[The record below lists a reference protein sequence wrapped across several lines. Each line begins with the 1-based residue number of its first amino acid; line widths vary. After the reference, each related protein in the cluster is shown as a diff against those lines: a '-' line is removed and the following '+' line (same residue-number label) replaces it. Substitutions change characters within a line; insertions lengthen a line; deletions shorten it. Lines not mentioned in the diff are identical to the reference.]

1 MRNLLP
7 KYPFLSVYNPWWEGG
22 AADAFG
28 GLPSFRRDLY
38 EAFCQDVAR
47 LPQIISVTGPRRV
60 GKSTLL
66 KQCIQKLIQDTGAEQ
81 AQRIAYFT
89 FDEPALY
96 LPGFDADRFFNDMV
110 SEFAALAKSG
120 PVFLFL
126 DEIQKFPRWE
136 LYLKKYHDLHTP
148 VRFIISGSAS
158 APIFRK
164 SLESLLGRIKTY
176 RMLPFSFRESLC
188 LQANLAEVGQATG
201 KLGEE
206 LRKAL
211 STSRLIEVLNEIA
224 DPSPPPV
231 LFGSRWIPGKLKIGL
246 PYGMLADFLQ
256 RYFYEGGFPEVWTMP
271 DLLAK
276 QTYLYQNQVERVI
289 FEDLLIAAEFRKPE
303 LMRRFYLGL
312 LQHPGMETN
321 LSRLSMQIG
330 IGKASIDNYFPLL
343 EATDL
348 VWRLQKY
355 SGARN
360 SAKSGNFKTYLVDL
374 AVRNAV
380 LKITPQALA
389 DDETQLGAYAEN
401 MIANHLRLWP
411 GLVEL
416 AYFRERNNELDFIVD
431 LGHTRVGIEVKYRN
445 QPRLKDA
452 EHSALLA
459 KELGCEAF
467 ILVGKTAQEE
477 SWKTR
482 LASVSGLPVAV
493 IPLVYFAWLF

>member
-1 MRNLLP
+1 MPNLLST
-7 KYPFLSVYNPWWEGG
+7 YPFLSVYNPWWERGEE
-22 AADAFG
+22 AFD
-28 GLPSFRRDLY
+28 GLPGFRRDLY

-66 KQCIQKLIQDTGAEQ
+66 KQCIRKLIQDNGAEQ
-81 AQRIAYFT
+81 AARLLYFT

-96 LPGFDADRFFNDMV
+96 LPGFDADRFFNDLV
-110 SEFAALAKSG
+110 SEFATLAKAG

-136 LYLKKYHDLHTP
+136 LYLKKYHDLNTP
-148 VRFIISGSAS
+148 VRFVISGSAS

-188 LQANLAEVGQATG
+188 LQADIADIGRDIG
-201 KLGEE
+201 KFGDRLRTAFGPSKLIPVLNQIAAGEE
-206 LRKAL
+206 
-211 STSRLIEVLNEIA
+211 S
-224 DPSPPPV
+224 
-231 LFGSRWIPGKLKIGL
+231 FM

-256 RYFYEGGFPEVWTMP
+256 RYFYEGGFPEVWAMP

-303 LMRRFYLGL
+303 LLRRFYLGL
-312 LQHPGMETN
+312 LRQPGMETN
-321 LSRLSMQIG
+321 LTRLSKETEIS
-330 IGKASIDNYFPLL
+330 KASIDNYFPLL

-355 SGARN
+355 SGART

-380 LKITPQALA
+380 LKITPPVLA
-389 DDETQLGAYAEN
+389 ADETELGAYAEN

-416 AYFRERNNELDFIVD
+416 AYFRERNSELDFIVD

-445 QPRLKDA
+445 QPELKDA
-452 EHSALLA
+452 ERSARLA

-467 ILVGKTAQEE
+467 ILVSKTALDDG
-477 SWKTR
+477 WKTR
-482 LASVSGLPVAV
+482 LERVSALPVAV

>member
-1 MRNLLP
+1 MPDSLQQ
-7 KYPFLSVYNPWWEGG
+7 YPFLQVYNPWWQQGEV
-22 AADAFG
+22 AFE
-28 GLPSFRRDLY
+28 GLPSFRRDVY
-38 EAFCQDVAR
+38 DAFCLDVAR

-66 KQCIQKLIQDTGAEQ
+66 KQCVQKLVRENGAEQ
-81 AQRIAYFT
+81 VERLVYFT

-96 LPGFDADRFFNDMV
+96 LPGFDPDRFFNDLV
-110 SEFAALAKSG
+110 GEFAARAKNG
-120 PVFLFL
+120 PVYLFL

-136 LYLKKYHDLHTP
+136 LYLKKFHDLGTP
-148 VRFIISGSAS
+148 VRFVISGSAS

-164 SLESLLGRIKTY
+164 SQESLLGRIKAY

-188 LQANLAEVGQATG
+188 LQANLAEIGQATG
-201 KLGEE
+201 RVGEE

-211 STSRLIEVLNEIA
+211 SPSQLVGVLNEIA
-224 DPSPPPV
+224 SGRTRV
-231 LFGSRWIPGKLKIGL
+231 EL
-246 PYGMLADFLQ
+246 PYGMLSDFIQ
-256 RYFYEGGFPEVWTMP
+256 RYFYEGGFPEVWAMP

-303 LMRRFYLGL
+303 LLRRFYLGL
-312 LQHPGMETN
+312 LRHPGMETN
-321 LSRLSMQIG
+321 LTRLSKETE

-380 LKITPQALA
+380 LKIAPQALA
-389 DDETQLGAYAEN
+389 EDETQLGAYAEN

-416 AYFRERNNELDFIVD
+416 AYFRERNNELDFMVD

-445 QPRLKDA
+445 QPELKDA
-452 EHSALLA
+452 ERSARLA

-467 ILVGKTAQEE
+467 ILVCKTPLEDR
-477 SWKTR
+477 WKIR
-482 LASVSGLPVAV
+482 LERVSGLPVSV

>member
-1 MRNLLP
+1 MPNLLST
-7 KYPFLSVYNPWWEGG
+7 YPFLSVYNRWWERGEE
-22 AADAFG
+22 DAFD
-28 GLPSFRRDLY
+28 GLPGFRRDLY
-38 EAFCQDVAR
+38 ETFCQDVAR

-66 KQCIQKLIQDTGAEQ
+66 KQCIQKLIQDNGAAQ
-81 AQRIAYFT
+81 AGRVLYFT

-110 SEFAALAKSG
+110 SEFAALARGG

-136 LYLKKYHDLHTP
+136 LYLKKYHDLNTP
-148 VRFIISGSAS
+148 VRFVISGSAS

-188 LQANLAEVGQATG
+188 LQANLAEVGHAVG
-201 KLGEE
+201 KMGDG

-211 STSRLIEVLNEIA
+211 NPSQLIEILSWLGTDKMDVA
-224 DPSPPPV
+224 
-231 LFGSRWIPGKLKIGL
+231 L
-246 PYGMLADFLQ
+246 PYGMLAEFLQ
-256 RYFYEGGFPEVWTMP
+256 RYFYEGGFPEVWAMP

-303 LMRRFYLGL
+303 LLRRFYLGL

-321 LSRLSMQIG
+321 LSRLSKETE

-380 LKITPQALA
+380 LKITPAALA
-389 DDETQLGAYAEN
+389 ADETQLGAYAEN

-445 QPRLKDA
+445 QPQLKDA
-452 EHSALLA
+452 ERSARLA

-467 ILVGKTAQEE
+467 ILVSKTALEE
-477 SWKTR
+477 SWKIR
-482 LASVSGLPVAV
+482 LASISGLPVAV

>member
-1 MRNLLP
+1 MPNLLST
-7 KYPFLSVYNPWWEGG
+7 YPFLSVYNLWWERGE
-22 AADAFG
+22 DAFD
-28 GLPSFRRDLY
+28 GLPGFRRDLY

-66 KQCIQKLIQDTGAEQ
+66 KQCIQKLIQDNGAEQ
-81 AQRIAYFT
+81 AGRLLYFT

-96 LPGFDADRFFNDMV
+96 LPGFDADRFFNDLV
-110 SEFAALAKSG
+110 SEFAALAKAG

-136 LYLKKYHDLHTP
+136 LYLKKYHDLNTP
-148 VRFIISGSAS
+148 VRFVISGSAS

-188 LQANLAEVGQATG
+188 LQANLAEVGHAVG
-201 KLGEE
+201 KMGEG

-211 STSRLIEVLNEIA
+211 NPSQLIEILSWLGTDKMDVA
-224 DPSPPPV
+224 
-231 LFGSRWIPGKLKIGL
+231 L

-256 RYFYEGGFPEVWTMP
+256 RYFYEGGFPEVWAMS

-303 LMRRFYLGL
+303 LLRRFYLGL

-321 LSRLSMQIG
+321 LSRLSKETE

-380 LKITPQALA
+380 LKISPAALA
-389 DDETQLGAYAEN
+389 ADETQLGAYAEN

-445 QPRLKDA
+445 QPQLKDA
-452 EHSALLA
+452 ERSARLA

-467 ILVGKTAQEE
+467 ILVSKTALEE
-477 SWKTR
+477 SWKIR

>member
-1 MRNLLP
+1 MPNLLQQF
-7 KYPFLSVYNPWWEGG
+7 PFLQVYNPWWQQGEK
-22 AADAFG
+22 AFE
-28 GLPSFRRDLY
+28 GLPSFRRDVY
-38 EAFCQDVAR
+38 EAFCLDVVR
-47 LPQIISVTGPRRV
+47 LPQIISITGPRRV

-66 KQCIQKLIQDTGAEQ
+66 KQCIQKLIQENGIEQ
-81 AQRIAYFT
+81 AGRLAYFT

-96 LPGFDADRFFNDMV
+96 LPGFNADGFFNELV
-110 SEFAALAKSG
+110 GHFAGLSKDG
-120 PVFLFL
+120 PVYLFL

-136 LYLKKYHDLHTP
+136 LYLKKFHDLGTP
-148 VRFIISGSAS
+148 VRFVISGSAS

-164 SLESLLGRIKTY
+164 SLESLLGRIKAY

-188 LQANLAEVGQATG
+188 LQSGIAEIGQATG
-201 KLGEE
+201 KVGEN

-211 STSRLIEVLNEIA
+211 NPSQLSGVLNEIA
-224 DPSPPPV
+224 SGRAA
-231 LFGSRWIPGKLKIGL
+231 LGL
-246 PYGMLADFLQ
+246 PYGMLSDFIQ
-256 RYFYEGGFPEVWTMP
+256 RYFYEGGFPEVWNMP
-271 DLLAK
+271 DILAK
-276 QTYLYQNQVERVI
+276 QAYLYQNQVERVI

-303 LMRRFYLGL
+303 LLRRFYLGL
-312 LQHPGMETN
+312 LRQPGMETN
-321 LSRLSMQIG
+321 LTRLSKETE

-389 DDETQLGAYAEN
+389 EAETQLGAYAEN
-401 MIANHLRLWP
+401 MVANHLRLWP

-416 AYFRERNNELDFIVD
+416 AYYRERNNELDFIVD

-445 QPRLKDA
+445 QPELKEA
-452 EHSALLA
+452 ERSARLA

-467 ILVGKTAQEE
+467 ILVCKTPLEDH
-477 SWKTR
+477 WKTR
-482 LASVSGLPVAV
+482 LERVSGLPVSV

>member
-1 MRNLLP
+1 MSNTLTQ
-7 KYPFLSVYNPWWEGG
+7 YPFLQVYNPWWEQGEQ
-22 AADAFG
+22 AFE
-28 GLPSFRRDLY
+28 GLPSYRRDVY
-38 EAFCQDVAR
+38 ETFCQDVER

-66 KQCIQKLIQDTGAEQ
+66 KQCIQKLVQDNGAAQ
-81 AQRIAYFT
+81 ASRLLYFT
-89 FDEPALY
+89 FDEPAIY
-96 LPGFDADRFFNDMV
+96 LPGFDIDHFFNDLV
-110 SEFAALAKSG
+110 KEFAALAKDG

-136 LYLKKYHDLHTP
+136 LYLKKYHDLNTP
-148 VRFIISGSAS
+148 VRFVISGSAS

-176 RMLPFSFRESLC
+176 RMLPFSLRESLC
-188 LQANLAEVGQATG
+188 LQANVAELGQAVG
-201 KLGEE
+201 RVGNEI
-206 LRKAL
+206 RKAL
-211 STSRLIEVLNEIA
+211 TPSQLINILNQVSVEN
-224 DPSPPPV
+224 
-231 LFGSRWIPGKLKIGL
+231 LGGNL
-246 PYGMLADFLQ
+246 PYGMVAEFLQ
-256 RYFYEGGFPEVWTMP
+256 RFFYEGGFPEVWTMP

-303 LMRRFYLGL
+303 LLRRFYLGL
-312 LQHPGMETN
+312 LKYPGMEIN
-321 LSRLSMQIG
+321 LSRLSKETGIG
-330 IGKASIDNYFPLL
+330 ISSIDKYFPLL

-348 VWRLQKY
+348 IWRLHKY
-355 SGARN
+355 SGTRN
-360 SAKSGNFKTYLVDL
+360 SAKSGNFKIYLVDL

-380 LKITPQALA
+380 LKITPQVLA

-445 QPRLKDA
+445 QPALKDA
-452 EHSALLA
+452 ERSARLA

-467 ILVGKTAQEE
+467 ILVSKAALEE
-477 SWKTR
+477 NWKTR

>member
-1 MRNLLP
+1 MPNLLST
-7 KYPFLSVYNPWWEGG
+7 YPFLSVYNPWWERREE
-22 AADAFG
+22 DAFD
-28 GLPSFRRDLY
+28 GLPGFRRDLY

-66 KQCIQKLIQDTGAEQ
+66 KQCIQKLIQDNGTAQ
-81 AQRIAYFT
+81 AGRVLYFT

-110 SEFAALAKSG
+110 SEFAALAKGG

-136 LYLKKYHDLHTP
+136 LYLKKYHDLNTP
-148 VRFIISGSAS
+148 VRFVISGSAS

-176 RMLPFSFRESLC
+176 RMLPFSFRESFC
-188 LQANLAEVGQATG
+188 LQADIPDIGRDIG
-201 KLGEE
+201 KLGER
-206 LRKAL
+206 LR
-211 STSRLIEVLNEIA
+211 TDFGPSRLIPILSQLTAGEQ
-224 DPSPPPV
+224 
-231 LFGSRWIPGKLKIGL
+231 FM

-256 RYFYEGGFPEVWTMP
+256 RYFYEGGFPEVWVMP

-303 LMRRFYLGL
+303 LLRRFYLGL

-321 LSRLSMQIG
+321 LTRLSKETE

-389 DDETQLGAYAEN
+389 ADETELGAYAEN

-445 QPRLKDA
+445 QPELKDA
-452 EHSALLA
+452 ERSARLA

-467 ILVGKTAQEE
+467 ILVSKAALDA

>member
-1 MRNLLP
+1 MHNLLP
-7 KYPFLSVYNPWWEGG
+7 KYPFLTVYNPWWEGG
-22 AADAFG
+22 ETAFE
-28 GLPSFRRDLY
+28 GLPNFRRDLY
-38 EAFCQDVAR
+38 ETFCQDVAR

-81 AQRIAYFT
+81 AERLLYFT

-110 SEFAALAKSG
+110 GEFAALAKSG

-188 LQANLAEVGQATG
+188 LQADIPEISQATG
-201 KLGEE
+201 RLGEV
-206 LRKAL
+206 LRMAL
-211 STSRLIEVLNEIA
+211 SPSSLIEVMNELEDSSQLSGRREI
-224 DPSPPPV
+224 
-231 LFGSRWIPGKLKIGL
+231 LGKKKIGL
-246 PYGMLADFLQ
+246 PYGMLAEFLQ

-321 LSRLSMQIG
+321 LSRLSMEIG

-452 EHSALLA
+452 ERSALLA

>member
-1 MRNLLP
+1 MHNLLS
-7 KYPFLSVYNPWWEGG
+7 KYPFLLVYNPWWEGG

-81 AQRIAYFT
+81 AGRLLYFT

-110 SEFAALAKSG
+110 SEFATLAKSG
-120 PVFLFL
+120 PTFLFL

-164 SLESLLGRIKTY
+164 SLESLLGRIRTY

-188 LQANLAEVGQATG
+188 LQANLAEVGHAVG
-201 KLGEE
+201 KMGDG

-211 STSRLIEVLNEIA
+211 NPSQLIEILSWLGTDKMDVA
-224 DPSPPPV
+224 
-231 LFGSRWIPGKLKIGL
+231 L
-246 PYGMLADFLQ
+246 PYGMLAEFLQ

-445 QPRLKDA
+445 QPQLKDA
-452 EHSALLA
+452 ERSALLA

-477 SWKTR
+477 NWKTR

>member
-1 MRNLLP
+1 MSNLLTQ
-7 KYPFLSVYNPWWEGG
+7 YPFLQVYNPWWEQGRQ
-22 AADAFG
+22 AIG
-28 GLPSFRRDLY
+28 GLPNFHRDLY
-38 EAFCQDVAR
+38 EAFCLDVAR

-66 KQCIQKLIQDTGAEQ
+66 KQCIQKLIQDNGEPQ
-81 AQRIAYFT
+81 ARRLLYFT

-96 LPGFDADRFFNDMV
+96 LPGFDADLFFNDLV
-110 SEFAALAKSG
+110 NEFAALAKDG

-126 DEIQKFPRWE
+126 DEIQKFSRWE
-136 LYLKKYHDLHTP
+136 LYLKKYHDLNTP
-148 VRFIISGSAS
+148 VRFVISGSAS

-188 LQANLAEVGQATG
+188 LQANVAELGQAVG
-201 KLGEE
+201 RVGNEI
-206 LRKAL
+206 RKAL
-211 STSRLIEVLNEIA
+211 NPSQLINILNQVSVEN
-224 DPSPPPV
+224 
-231 LFGSRWIPGKLKIGL
+231 LGGNL
-246 PYGMLADFLQ
+246 PYGMVAEFLQ

-303 LMRRFYLGL
+303 LLRRFYLGL

-321 LSRLSMQIG
+321 LTRLSKETE
-330 IGKASIDNYFPLL
+330 IGKASIDSYFPLL

-360 SAKSGNFKTYLVDL
+360 SVKSGNFKTYLVDL

-380 LKITPQALA
+380 LKITPQVLA

-445 QPRLKDA
+445 QPQLKDA
-452 EHSALLA
+452 ERSALLA

-467 ILVGKTAQEE
+467 ILVSKTALDE

-482 LASVSGLPVAV
+482 LASVSGLPMAV

>member
-1 MRNLLP
+1 MSNLLST
-7 KYPFLSVYNPWWEGG
+7 YSFLSVYNPWWERLEE
-22 AADAFG
+22 DAFD
-28 GLPSFRRDLY
+28 GLPGFRRDLY

-66 KQCIQKLIQDTGAEQ
+66 KQCIQKLIQDNGTEQ
-81 AQRIAYFT
+81 AARLLYFT

-96 LPGFDADRFFNDMV
+96 LPGFDADRFFNDLV
-110 SEFAALAKSG
+110 SEFAALAKAG

-136 LYLKKYHDLHTP
+136 LYLKKYHDLNTP
-148 VRFIISGSAS
+148 VRFVISGSAS

-188 LQANLAEVGQATG
+188 LQADIADIGRDTG
-201 KLGEE
+201 KFGDRLRTAFSPTE
-206 LRKAL
+206 L
-211 STSRLIEVLNEIA
+211 IPVLNQITVGEGA
-224 DPSPPPV
+224 SM
-231 LFGSRWIPGKLKIGL
+231 

-256 RYFYEGGFPEVWTMP
+256 RYFYEGGFPEVWAMP

-303 LMRRFYLGL
+303 LLRRFYLGL
-312 LQHPGMETN
+312 LRQPGMETN
-321 LSRLSMQIG
+321 LTRLSKEAE

-380 LKITPQALA
+380 LKITPQTLA
-389 DDETQLGAYAEN
+389 ADETELGAYAEN

-445 QPRLKDA
+445 QPQLKDA
-452 EHSALLA
+452 ERSARLA

-467 ILVGKTAQEE
+467 ILVSKAALEDH
-477 SWKTR
+477 WKTR
-482 LASVSGLPVAV
+482 LERVSALPVAV

>member
-1 MRNLLP
+1 MPNLLST
-7 KYPFLSVYNPWWEGG
+7 YPFLSVYNPWWEPG
-22 AADAFG
+22 ADAFE
-28 GLPSFRRDLY
+28 GLPGFRRDLY
-38 EAFCQDVAR
+38 ETFCQDVAR

-66 KQCIQKLIQDTGAEQ
+66 KQCIQKLIQDNGAEQ
-81 AQRIAYFT
+81 AARLLYFT
-89 FDEPALY
+89 FDEPAIY
-96 LPGFDADRFFNDMV
+96 LPGFDTDRFFNDLV
-110 SEFAALAKSG
+110 SEFAALAKAG

-136 LYLKKYHDLHTP
+136 LYLKKYHDLNTP
-148 VRFIISGSAS
+148 VRFVISGSAS

-188 LQANLAEVGQATG
+188 LQANLAEVGRAVG
-201 KLGEE
+201 KMGEG

-211 STSRLIEVLNEIA
+211 NPSQLIEILSWLGTDKMDVA
-224 DPSPPPV
+224 
-231 LFGSRWIPGKLKIGL
+231 L

-256 RYFYEGGFPEVWTMP
+256 RYFYEGGFPEVWAMP

-303 LMRRFYLGL
+303 LLRRFYLGL
-312 LQHPGMETN
+312 LRQPGMETN
-321 LSRLSMQIG
+321 LTRLSKEIE

-380 LKITPQALA
+380 LKITPPVLA
-389 DDETQLGAYAEN
+389 ADETELGAYAEN

-445 QPRLKDA
+445 QPELKDA
-452 EHSALLA
+452 ERSARLA

-467 ILVGKTAQEE
+467 ILVSKTALDDA
-477 SWKTR
+477 WKTR
-482 LASVSGLPVAV
+482 LERVSTLPVAV

>member
-1 MRNLLP
+1 MANLLTQ
-7 KYPFLSVYNPWWEGG
+7 YLFLKVYNPWWEQGEK
-22 AADAFG
+22 AFD
-28 GLPSFRRDLY
+28 GLPSFRRDVY
-38 EAFCQDVAR
+38 ETFCQDVAR

-66 KQCIQKLIQDTGAEQ
+66 KQCIQKLIQDNGAAQ
-81 AQRIAYFT
+81 AGRILYFT

-96 LPGFDADRFFNDMV
+96 LPGFDADRFFNDLV
-110 SEFAALAKSG
+110 SEFTTLAKGG

-136 LYLKKYHDLHTP
+136 LYLKKYHDLNTP
-148 VRFIISGSAS
+148 VRFVISGSAS

-188 LQANLAEVGQATG
+188 LQANLAEVGQAVG
-201 KLGEE
+201 KMGEG

-211 STSRLIEVLNEIA
+211 SPSQLIEILGWLGTDKMAVT
-224 DPSPPPV
+224 
-231 LFGSRWIPGKLKIGL
+231 L
-246 PYGMLADFLQ
+246 PYGLLAEFIQ
-256 RYFYEGGFPEVWTMP
+256 RYYYEGGFPEVWAMP
-271 DLLAK
+271 DILTK
-276 QTYLYQNQVERVI
+276 QAYLYQNQVERVI

-303 LMRRFYLGL
+303 LLRRFYLGL

-321 LSRLSMQIG
+321 LTRLSKETE

-389 DDETQLGAYAEN
+389 EDETQLGAYAEN

-416 AYFRERNNELDFIVD
+416 AYYRERNNELDFIVD

-445 QPRLKDA
+445 QPELKDA
-452 EHSALLA
+452 ERSAKLA

-467 ILVGKTAQEE
+467 ILVSKAMLENG
-477 SWKTR
+477 WKTR
-482 LASVSGLPVAV
+482 LERVSGLPVSV
-493 IPLVYFAWLF
+493 TPLVYFAWLF

>member
-1 MRNLLP
+1 M
-7 KYPFLSVYNPWWEGG
+7 SIYNPWWVAG
-22 AADAFG
+22 AEAFD
-28 GLPSFRRDLY
+28 GLPGFRRDLY
-38 EAFCQDVAR
+38 EAFCLDVAR

-66 KQCIQKLIQDTGAEQ
+66 KQCIQKLIQDNGAAQ
-81 AQRIAYFT
+81 AGRLLYFT

-96 LPGFDADRFFNDMV
+96 IPGFDADRFFNDLV
-110 SEFAALAKSG
+110 SEFAVLAKDG

-136 LYLKKYHDLHTP
+136 LYLKKYHDLNTP
-148 VRFIISGSAS
+148 VRFVISGSAS

-188 LQANLAEVGQATG
+188 LQVGKMEAG
-201 KLGEE
+201 RIAGIIGNE
-206 LRKAL
+206 LRRKSAPKQL
-211 STSRLIEVLNEIA
+211 VGWMDFFLRHSEDGLITDIDGGNTS
-224 DPSPPPV
+224 
-231 LFGSRWIPGKLKIGL
+231 FTL
-246 PYGMLADFLQ
+246 PYGMLAEFLQ

-276 QTYLYQNQVERVI
+276 QAYLYQNQVERVI

-321 LSRLSMQIG
+321 LSRLSMEIG

-380 LKITPQALA
+380 LKITPQTLA
-389 DDETQLGAYAEN
+389 NDESQLGAYAEN

-445 QPRLKDA
+445 QPALKDA
-452 EHSALLA
+452 ERSALLA

-467 ILVGKTAQEE
+467 ILVGKSAQEE
-477 SWKTR
+477 KWKTR

>member
-1 MRNLLP
+1 MHNLLSE
-7 KYPFLSVYNPWWEGG
+7 YPFLAVYNPWWERGEE
-22 AADAFG
+22 AFD
-28 GLPSFRRDLY
+28 GLPGFRRDLY

-66 KQCIQKLIQDTGAEQ
+66 KQCIQKLILDHGAEQ
-81 AQRIAYFT
+81 ADRLLYFT

-96 LPGFDADRFFNDMV
+96 LPGFDADQFLNDLI
-110 SEFAALAKSG
+110 SEFAARAKGG

-136 LYLKKYHDLHTP
+136 LYLKKYHDLNTP
-148 VRFIISGSAS
+148 VRFVISGSAS

-188 LQANLAEVGQATG
+188 LQADIPDIGRDIG
-201 KLGEE
+201 KLGER
-206 LRKAL
+206 LRTDYGPAK
-211 STSRLIEVLNEIA
+211 LISILNQATA
-224 DPSPPPV
+224 DNSQ
-231 LFGSRWIPGKLKIGL
+231 FGL
-246 PYGMLADFLQ
+246 PYGMLDGFLQ
-256 RYFYEGGFPEVWTMP
+256 RYFYEGGFPEVWAMP

-289 FEDLLIAAEFRKPE
+289 FEDLLLAAEFRKPE
-303 LMRRFYLGL
+303 LLRRFYLGL
-312 LQHPGMETN
+312 LRQPGRETN
-321 LSRLSMQIG
+321 LTRLSKETE

-348 VWRLQKY
+348 IWRLQKY

-360 SAKSGNFKTYLVDL
+360 SAKSGNFKNYLVDL

-389 DDETQLGAYAEN
+389 EDETQLGAYAEN
-401 MIANHLRLWP
+401 LIANHLRLWP

-431 LGHTRVGIEVKYRN
+431 LGNTRVGIEVKYRN
-445 QPRLKDA
+445 QPQLKDA
-452 EHSALLA
+452 ERSARLA
-459 KELGCEAF
+459 EELGCEAF
-467 ILVGKTAQEE
+467 ILVSKAKLDDG
-477 SWKTR
+477 WKTR
-482 LASVSGLPVAV
+482 LEALSALPVAV
-493 IPLVYFAWLF
+493 IPLAYFAWLF

>member
-1 MRNLLP
+1 MPKLLSI
-7 KYPFLSVYNPWWEGG
+7 YPFLSVYNPWWERGG
-22 AADAFG
+22 EAFD
-28 GLPSFRRDLY
+28 GLPGFRRDLY

-66 KQCIQKLIQDTGAEQ
+66 KQCIRKLIQDNGADQ
-81 AQRIAYFT
+81 AARLLYFT

-96 LPGFDADRFFNDMV
+96 LPGFNADRFFNDLV
-110 SEFAALAKSG
+110 TEFAALAKAG

-136 LYLKKYHDLHTP
+136 LYLKKYHDLNTP
-148 VRFIISGSAS
+148 LRFVISGSAS

-188 LQANLAEVGQATG
+188 LQVGNTEAGRIAGMIGDEWRRKSEPRQLVGWMDFFLRHRDTG
-201 KLGEE
+201 LITDLDGGN
-206 LRKAL
+206 
-211 STSRLIEVLNEIA
+211 TS
-224 DPSPPPV
+224 
-231 LFGSRWIPGKLKIGL
+231 FTL

-289 FEDLLIAAEFRKPE
+289 FEDLMIAAEFRKPE
-303 LMRRFYLGL
+303 LLRRFYLGL
-312 LQHPGMETN
+312 LRQPGMETN
-321 LSRLSMQIG
+321 LTRLSKETE

-389 DDETQLGAYAEN
+389 VDETELGAYAEN

-445 QPRLKDA
+445 QPELKDA
-452 EHSALLA
+452 ERSARLA

-467 ILVGKTAQEE
+467 ILVSKSALED

-482 LASVSGLPVAV
+482 LERVSALPVAV

>member
-1 MRNLLP
+1 MRNLLQQ
-7 KYPFLSVYNPWWEGG
+7 YPFLEVYNPWWQQGEQ
-22 AADAFG
+22 AFE
-28 GLPSFRRDLY
+28 GLPSFRRDVY
-38 EAFCQDVAR
+38 DAFCLDVAR

-66 KQCIQKLIQDTGAEQ
+66 KQCIQKLIQENGAEQ
-81 AQRIAYFT
+81 ARRLAYFT

-96 LPGFDADRFFNDMV
+96 LPGFDPDKFFNELV
-110 SEFAALAKSG
+110 GEFSGRAKKG
-120 PVFLFL
+120 PAYLFL

-136 LYLKKYHDLHTP
+136 LYLKKFHDLGTP
-148 VRFIISGSAS
+148 VRFVISGSAS

-164 SLESLLGRIKTY
+164 SLESLLGRIKAY

-188 LQANLAEVGQATG
+188 LQANLAEVGQAVG
-201 KLGEE
+201 KMGDG

-211 STSRLIEVLNEIA
+211 SPPQLMEILGWLGT
-224 DPSPPPV
+224 DKMDV
-231 LFGSRWIPGKLKIGL
+231 TL
-246 PYGMLADFLQ
+246 PYGMLAEFIQ
-256 RYFYEGGFPEVWTMP
+256 RYFYEGGFPEVWAMP

-303 LMRRFYLGL
+303 LLRRFYLGL

-321 LSRLSMQIG
+321 LTRLSKETE

-389 DDETQLGAYAEN
+389 EDETQLGAYAEN

-431 LGHTRVGIEVKYRN
+431 LGHTRVGIEVKYRK
-445 QPRLKDA
+445 QPELKDA
-452 EHSALLA
+452 ERSARLA

-467 ILVGKTAQEE
+467 ILVSKSALDDV
-477 SWKTR
+477 WKTR
-482 LASVSGLPVAV
+482 LERVSALPVAV

>member
-1 MRNLLP
+1 MPNLLTQ
-7 KYPFLSVYNPWWEGG
+7 YPFLQVYNPWWEQGEK
-22 AADAFG
+22 AFE
-28 GLPSFRRDLY
+28 GLPSFRRDVY
-38 EAFCQDVAR
+38 ETFCQDVDR

-66 KQCIQKLIQDTGAEQ
+66 KQCIQKLIQDSGTAQ
-81 AQRIAYFT
+81 AGRILYFT

-96 LPGFDADRFFNDMV
+96 LPGFDTDRFFNDLV
-110 SEFAALAKSG
+110 SEFATLAKHG

-136 LYLKKYHDLHTP
+136 LYLKKYHDLGTP
-148 VRFIISGSAS
+148 VRFVISGSAS

-176 RMLPFSFRESLC
+176 RMMPFSFRESLC
-188 LQANLAEVGQATG
+188 LQANVAELGRAVGRVG
-201 KLGEE
+201 
-206 LRKAL
+206 
-211 STSRLIEVLNEIA
+211 NEIRKGLN
-224 DPSPPPV
+224 PSQLINILNQV
-231 LFGSRWIPGKLKIGL
+231 SVENLGGNL
-246 PYGMLADFLQ
+246 PYGMVAEFLQ
-256 RYFYEGGFPEVWTMP
+256 RYFYEGGFPEVWAMP
-271 DLLAK
+271 DILSK

-303 LMRRFYLGL
+303 LLRRFYLGL

-321 LSRLSMQIG
+321 LTRLSKETE

-348 VWRLQKY
+348 VWRLHKY
-355 SGARN
+355 SGARA

-380 LKITPQALA
+380 LKITPQVLA
-389 DDETQLGAYAEN
+389 EDETQLGAYAEN

-445 QPRLKDA
+445 QPALKDA
-452 EHSALLA
+452 ERSARLA

-467 ILVGKTAQEE
+467 ILVSKTALDE
-477 SWKTR
+477 SWKNR
-482 LASVSGLPVAV
+482 LASISGLPIAV

>member
-1 MRNLLP
+1 MRNLLS
-7 KYPFLSVYNPWWEGG
+7 KYSFLPVYNPWWERGE
-22 AADAFG
+22 DAFD
-28 GLPSFRRDLY
+28 GLPGFQRDLY
-38 EAFCQDVAR
+38 AAFCQDVAR

-66 KQCIQKLIQDTGAEQ
+66 KQCIQKLIQDNGAEQ
-81 AQRIAYFT
+81 AGRLLYFT

-96 LPGFDADRFFNDMV
+96 LPGFDADRFFNDLV
-110 SEFAALAKSG
+110 GEFAALAKAG

-136 LYLKKYHDLHTP
+136 LYLKKYHDLNTP
-148 VRFIISGSAS
+148 VRFVISGSAS

-188 LQANLAEVGQATG
+188 LQANLVEIGQAAG
-201 KLGEE
+201 KVGEV

-211 STSRLIEVLNEIA
+211 TPSQLVGILNRVSS
-224 DPSPPPV
+224 DD
-231 LFGSRWIPGKLKIGL
+231 LKISL
-246 PYGMLADFLQ
+246 PYGMLAEFLQ
-256 RYFYEGGFPEVWTMP
+256 SYFYEGGFPEVWAMP

-303 LMRRFYLGL
+303 LLRRFYLGL

-321 LSRLSMQIG
+321 LTRLSKETEIS
-330 IGKASIDNYFPLL
+330 KASIDNYFPLL

-360 SAKSGNFKTYLVDL
+360 SAKSGNFKAYLVDL

-389 DDETQLGAYAEN
+389 EDETELGAYAEN

-445 QPRLKDA
+445 QPDLKDA
-452 EHSALLA
+452 ERSARLA

-467 ILVGKTAQEE
+467 ILVSKAALDE

>member
-1 MRNLLP
+1 MPNLLQQ
-7 KYPFLSVYNPWWEGG
+7 YPFLQVYNPWWQQGEQ
-22 AADAFG
+22 AFE
-28 GLPSFRRDLY
+28 GLPSFRRDVY
-38 EAFCQDVAR
+38 DAFCLDVVR

-66 KQCIQKLIQDTGAEQ
+66 KQCIQKLVRENGAGQVE
-81 AQRIAYFT
+81 RLVYFT

-96 LPGFDADRFFNDMV
+96 LPGFDPDKFFNDLV
-110 SEFAALAKSG
+110 GDFASRAKKG
-120 PVFLFL
+120 PVYLFL

-136 LYLKKYHDLHTP
+136 LYLKKFHDLGTP
-148 VRFIISGSAS
+148 VRFVISGSAS

-164 SLESLLGRIKTY
+164 SLESLLGRIKAY

-188 LQANLAEVGQATG
+188 LQANLAEIGQATG
-201 KLGEE
+201 KVGEE

-211 STSRLIEVLNEIA
+211 SPSQLAGVLNEIA
-224 DPSPPPV
+224 SGRTR
-231 LFGSRWIPGKLKIGL
+231 LEL
-246 PYGMLADFLQ
+246 PYGMLSDFIQ

-276 QTYLYQNQVERVI
+276 QAYLYQNQVERVI

-303 LMRRFYLGL
+303 LLRRFYLGL
-312 LQHPGMETN
+312 LRQPGMETN
-321 LSRLSMQIG
+321 LTRLSKETE

-380 LKITPQALA
+380 MKITPEALA
-389 DDETQLGAYAEN
+389 ADETQLGAYAEN

-445 QPRLKDA
+445 QPELKDA
-452 EHSALLA
+452 ERSARLA

-467 ILVGKTAQEE
+467 ILVGKTPLEAH
-477 SWKTR
+477 WKTR
-482 LASVSGLPVAV
+482 LERVSGLPVSV